1 MTSKYF
7 HLSLDERIKIEV
19 LLDHGASHA
28 SAARFV
34 GRHRSTIYRE
44 LKRSARVGLDRYIAH
59 FGHSAYAKRRKLA
72 GRLRRK
78 LGPDLSTPLWLN
90 ILAELRHG
98 LSPEQYAGRM
108 RLLDGLHLP
117 THQHSSLY
125 ASHETIY
132 RAIHDLPHSP
142 GRAEVPRLL
151 RRSTRGRRPRRASSR
166 YTGLQNMTP
175 LHLRPKDADS
185 RLVLG
190 HWEGDL
196 IKGAANGSAVGT
208 LVERASRLVILV
220 HLRSA
225 NANDVYNGFKRA
237 LAQLPA
243 CARRSLTYDRGSEM
257 ARHQDLSKALNM
269 PIFFCPPYRPGDRAC
284 NENTN
289 GLLRQYLPKGTDLS
303 LHSATDL
310 AVIESR
316 LNTRP
321 RRILS
326 YHTPH
331 ERFRS
336 LVHNCLMG
344 SE

>member
-1 MTSKYF
+1 MTTKYS
-7 HLSLDERIKIEV
+7 HLSLDERVKIEV
-19 LLDHGASHA
+19 LLDHGAPHA
-28 SAARFV
+28 SVARFI

-44 LKRSARVGLDRYIAH
+44 IQRASRAGFVRYIAH
-59 FGHSAYAKRRKLA
+59 FGHSAYAQRRKAA

-78 LGPDLSTPLWLN
+78 LGSDLSTPIWLN
-90 ILAELRHG
+90 IMAELGRG

-108 RLLDGLHLP
+108 RMLDGLHLP
-117 THQHSSLY
+117 SHLHSPLY

-142 GRAEVPRLL
+142 QRAALTRLL

-166 YTGLQNMTP
+166 YTGLKNMTP
-175 LHLRPKDADS
+175 LQLRPKDADS

-220 HLRSA
+220 HLPSA
-225 NANDVYNGFKRA
+225 GANDVYEGFRRA

-257 ARHQDLSKALNM
+257 ARHEDLSKALNM

-289 GLLRQYLPKGTDLS
+289 GLLRQYLPKIGRA
-303 LHSATDL
+303 H
-310 AVIESR
+310 V
-316 LNTRP
+316 
-321 RRILS
+321 
-326 YHTPH
+326 
-331 ERFRS
+331 
-336 LVHNCLMG
+336 
-344 SE
+344 